1 MEKKDKKKR
10 IALILMIV
18 FGAVFVVSLLI
29 LIIKSF
35 PNNSYKKSKKD
46 PAPSSSVTSEVLVDN
61 PIDFAELK
69 AQNDNV
75 CGYIT
80 VDGTV
85 VDYPVLRSDESLPED
100 YYLNHDWL
108 KNSKFAGSI
117 YMQKCNS
124 SDFSDNCTLLYGHNM
139 LDGSMFAGLR
149 KFRNEDF
156 FNENKYITICTPG
169 HILKYEIYSA
179 FTYDDRH
186 IIHSFDF
193 SKQEDFELFVHESLN
208 PRSLETYHIRESAAP
223 VWGDKI
229 VVLSTCTDAYG
240 DLRYLVAGKLI
251 EDTKT
256 N

>member
-1 MEKKDKKKR
+1 MNKKKK
-10 IALILMIV
+10 ISLFLIIF
-18 FGAVFVVSLLI
+18 FGAVFIISAAV
-29 LIIKSF
+29 LIIKCF
-35 PNNSYKKSKKD
+35 PDKSYKNSKNT
-46 PAPSSSVTSEVLVDN
+46 SSVISSEPEILPDN

-85 VDYPVLRSDESLPED
+85 VDYPVLRSDDSMAENF
-100 YYLNHDWL
+100 YLNHDWL
-108 KNSKFAGSI
+108 KNYKFAGSI
-117 YMQKCNS
+117 YMQKMNS
-124 SDFSDNCTLLYGHNM
+124 ADFSDNCTVLYGHNM
-139 LDGSMFAGLR
+139 LNGSMFAGIR
-149 KFRNEDF
+149 KFRNAEF
-156 FNENKYITICTPG
+156 FEENKYITVYAPG
-169 HILKYEIYSA
+169 HIFKYEIFSA

-186 IIHSFDF
+186 ILNSFNF
-193 SKQEDFELFVHESLN
+193 FNKTSFELFVNECMH
-208 PRSLETYHIRESAAP
+208 PKSLETYHVRESAAP

-229 VVLSTCTDAYG
+229 IVLSTCTDSYD